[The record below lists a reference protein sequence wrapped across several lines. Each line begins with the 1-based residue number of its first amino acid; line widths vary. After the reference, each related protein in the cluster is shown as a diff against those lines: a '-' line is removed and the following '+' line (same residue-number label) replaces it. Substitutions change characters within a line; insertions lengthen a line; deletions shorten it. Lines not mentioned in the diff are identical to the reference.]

1 MDRAIY
7 IAMNAAARGM
17 QAQAVAASNLANVS
31 TPGFRAQ
38 LAMLDRQ
45 PVLGDGLPSR
55 VNSIARGLGVDFSAG
70 AQISSGRE
78 LDIAIQGEGWI
89 AVQARDGSEGYTRA
103 GNLDIDA
110 NGVLT
115 TASGLPVL
123 GDSGPLTVPPFVKLD
138 IGQDGT
144 VSVVPQGQGPET
156 VSTIGRIKLVN
167 PARDELL
174 RGSDG
179 LMRTTTGNPAPADA
193 SVKVVSGVLEGS
205 NVNPTEALLTVLSI
219 ARQFEMQMRA
229 IEKTDQ
235 NAQAATQLLR
245 P

>member
-31 TPGFRAQ
+31 TQGFRAQ

-45 PVLGDGLPSR
+45 PVLGDGLPTR
-55 VNSIARGLGVDFSAG
+55 VNAVVRELGVDFSTG
-70 AQISSGRE
+70 AQITSGRD

-110 NGVLT
+110 NGMLT

-123 GDSGPLTVPPFVKLD
+123 GDNGPLVVPPFVKLD

-167 PARDELL
+167 PPRDDLVLAADGLL
-174 RGSDG
+174 RT
-179 LMRTTTGNPAPADA
+179 RTGDPAPADA
-193 SVKVVSGVLEGS
+193 TVKVMSGVVEGS
-205 NVNPTEALLTVLSI
+205 NVNPTEALLTVLSL

-229 IEKTDQ
+229 IEKNDQ